1 MSSRWRRWR
10 KVYFAF
16 TSLTTSLLLVALGS
30 ATCRP
35 DWYRPANV
43 DYSRLAVDKRELVGL
58 LDEIGAALNANRP
71 IEVVLTEDQINRWIA
86 ARDELWPGLQV
97 ELVGLAFPQVNLL
110 ENNRIRLAATARNGP
125 VSVILSAVGR
135 CELADDQIRVRIERV
150 SSGRLPILRDP
161 ALQPLRQ
168 AIAESGGQ
176 RVSMDGDIIIIS
188 NAWRWRN
195 GERRFR
201 VTDLETARGTVRL
214 RLEPLPSFP

>member
-1 MSSRWRRWR
+1 VSSRWRRWW
-10 KVYFAF
+10 KGYFAF
-16 TSLTTSLLLVALGS
+16 TGLTTGLLLAALGS

-35 DWYRPANV
+35 DWYQPVNV
-43 DYSRLAVDKRELVGL
+43 DYSRLAADKRELVGL

-71 IEVVLTEDQINRWIA
+71 IEVVLREEQINRWIA

-110 ENNRIRLAATARNGP
+110 ENNRIRVAATARNGP

-135 CELADDQIRVRIERV
+135 CELTDDQVRVRIERV

-161 ALQPLRQ
+161 VLEPLRR
-168 AIAESGGQ
+168 AIAESGGP
-176 RVSMDGDIIIIS
+176 RVSMDGDTITIS

-201 VTDLETARGTVRL
+201 VADFETARGMVRL
-214 RLEPLPSFP
+214 RLEPLPGFP